1 MSGGPFAHNPFAD
14 AEARAGAQ
22 PLAELIDEHR
32 FVRKKVSALWA
43 KYGPGG
49 VAENLRKAELSRI
62 TEYLRVIAEAE
73 GRKVTE
79 AYLNASAHNHKDYI
93 QFVTLMLKERAEYF
107 ELHAQMQEIE
117 WKVNRGQA
125 MIRYS
130 TIEAQGGGH

>member
-1 MSGGPFAHNPFAD
+1 MSAPFAHNPFAD

-32 FVRKKVSALWA
+32 HVRKRVATLWA

-49 VAENLRKAELSRI
+49 VAENLRKAELARI
-62 TEYLRVIAEAE
+62 CEALRARAKMENK
-73 GRKVTE
+73 KVTE
-79 AYLNASAHNHKDYI
+79 ASITTAAHNHPDYVEFI
-93 QFVTLMLKERAEYF
+93 TLMTNERAQYF

>member
-1 MSGGPFAHNPFAD
+1 MFNPFAD

-22 PLAELIDEHR
+22 PLAELLDEHR
-32 FVRKKVSALWA
+32 LIRKKVASLWA

-49 VAENLRKAELSRI
+49 VAENLRKAELARL
-62 TEYLRVIAEAE
+62 TEYLRAVAEDE

-79 AYLNASAHNHKDYI
+79 ASLNAAAHGHKDYI
-93 QFVTLMLKERAEYF
+93 ELVDLMLRERGQYF